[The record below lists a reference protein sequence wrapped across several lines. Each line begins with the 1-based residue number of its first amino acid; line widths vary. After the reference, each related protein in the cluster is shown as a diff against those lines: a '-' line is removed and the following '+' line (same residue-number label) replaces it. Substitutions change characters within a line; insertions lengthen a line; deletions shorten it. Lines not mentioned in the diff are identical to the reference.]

1 MSALASHHAR
11 RDRRGGVAPTAE
23 LTTSAR
29 LGIVAKRLAIV
40 LGIVVVLAACGDSDG
55 GDAGGDGNNSPST
68 TDASATDMPAEIVAA
83 LGTRVVVLSSEDG
96 AVKRTLVEGETG
108 VSSVAVTPDRSTV
121 YYTRADPNAACGEG
135 FAFQVMSVPLDGG
148 TPEVFA
154 SGSDAVVSPDGR
166 RIAFATGGPDQC
178 ALPTYLAIQEL
189 GTNSFSQQLLEG
201 GAATLFPLG
210 WSANSRRVLYS
221 TGTIDT
227 VEAREA
233 EPDSGAPPRTV
244 PLPEGGYLP
253 AYLGDS
259 GSLAVVQGGG
269 EQERVVE
276 IDAATGEIHRALF
289 ELDPRTA
296 VRSEAAD
303 PTGRHLLVTTLTGDT
318 GGDRILRWSSGTRP
332 VVLLETEIGETA
344 ADAAWVPANGG

>member
-1 MSALASHHAR
+1 M
-11 RDRRGGVAPTAE
+11 
-23 LTTSAR
+23 
-29 LGIVAKRLAIV
+29 KRLA
-40 LGIVVVLAACGDSDG
+40 VVLAVVAVVAACGSDG
-55 GDAGGDGNNSPST
+55 DSENDQGSGDDQTAE
-68 TDASATDMPAEIVAA
+68 MPAEIVAA
-83 LGTRVVVLSSEDG
+83 LGRRLVVLSSEDG
-96 AVKRTLVEGETG
+96 SVVRTLVEGQGITSAA
-108 VSSVAVTPDRSTV
+108 VSPDGATV
-121 YYTRADPNAACGEG
+121 YFTRPDPDVICDQGA
-135 FAFQVMSVPLDGG
+135 AFQVMTVPLEGG
-148 TPEVFA
+148 SPEIFA

-201 GAATLFPLG
+201 GNATLYPLG
-210 WSANSRRVLYS
+210 WSANSSRVLYS

-227 VEAREA
+227 VEAREV

-259 GSLAVVQGGG
+259 GSLAAVQGGG
-269 EQERVVE
+269 EQERLVE

-296 VRSEAAD
+296 VRSDAAD

-332 VVLLETEIGETA
+332 VVLLETEIGEIA